1 MSQSDILPATNGWSK
16 RLLFAVPIAGFIIL
30 AGMFGIGLTKDPS
43 VIPSQLIDRPLPE
56 FKLPGLS
63 ASAPG
68 FGNADLKG
76 KPMLLNVFASWCAA
90 CPQEHPM
97 LTRISSEGTPVYGID
112 WKDTPAD
119 ATDWLGRLGNPYTR
133 VASDPTARTGI
144 DLGVTGVPE
153 TFVVDKRGRVRYKQI
168 GPIDGPT
175 WETLLKP
182 MLAKLEAEA

>member
-1 MSQSDILPATNGWSK
+1 MN
-16 RLLFAVPIAGFIIL
+16 RLLFAAPVAGFL
-30 AGMFGIGLTKDPS
+30 AVVAVFGIGLTKDPS
-43 VIPSQLIDRPLPE
+43 AIPSQLIDRPLPAFE
-56 FKLPGLS
+56 LPGLT
-63 ASAPG
+63 AADPG
-68 FGNADLKG
+68 FGSKDLKG

-97 LTRISSEGTPVYGID
+97 LTRIAGEGVPVYGLD
-112 WKDTPAD
+112 WKDTPED
-119 ATDWLGRLGNPYTR
+119 ATRWLGELGNPYTL

-168 GPIDGPT
+168 GPIDTTT
-175 WETLLKP
+175 WETVLKP

>member
-1 MSQSDILPATNGWSK
+1 MR
-16 RLLFAVPIAGFIIL
+16 RLLFIAPIAAFIVL
-30 AGMFGIGLTKDPS
+30 VAVFGIGLTKDPAA
-43 VIPSQLIDRPLPE
+43 IPSQLIDHLLPA
-56 FKLPGLS
+56 FSLPGLS
-63 ASAPG
+63 ATAPG
-68 FGNADLKG
+68 FGSADLKG
-76 KPMLLNVFASWCAA
+76 KPLLLNVFASWCAA

-97 LTRISSEGTPVYGID
+97 LTRIAAEGTPVYGID

-119 ATDWLGRLGNPYTR
+119 AIEWLGRLGNPYAR

-175 WETLLKP
+175 WEKLLKP
-182 MLAKLEAEA
+182 MLARLEAEA

>member
-1 MSQSDILPATNGWSK
+1 MK
-16 RLLFAVPIAGFIIL
+16 RLLFVAPIL
-30 AGMFGIGLTKDPS
+30 AFFVLVGIFGIGLTKDPS
-43 VIPSQLIDRPLPE
+43 VIPSQLIDRPLPA
-56 FKLPGLS
+56 FNLPGLS

-68 FGNADLKG
+68 FANTHLRG

-97 LTRISSEGTPVYGID
+97 LTSIASEGVPVYGID

-119 ATDWLGRLGNPYTR
+119 ATAWLAQLGNPYTR
-133 VASDPTARTGI
+133 IASDPDARTGI

-168 GPIDGPT
+168 GPIDAKT

-182 MLAKLEAEA
+182 MLTKLEAEV